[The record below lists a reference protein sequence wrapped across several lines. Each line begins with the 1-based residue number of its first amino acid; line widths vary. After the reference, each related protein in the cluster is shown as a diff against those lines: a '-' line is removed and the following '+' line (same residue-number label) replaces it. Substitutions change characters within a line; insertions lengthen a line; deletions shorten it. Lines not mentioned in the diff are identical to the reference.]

1 MEENRKGPG
10 IFYAVVGVATLV
22 VAIIGATFAYFSA
35 TVDPNTNTVA
45 GTTLASSNVALSV
58 TPVYPEASEKQGK
71 SGRMVPL
78 DDGDLPKALTNKCLD
93 KEGYVACQVYKV
105 TLTNSGADAV
115 YANATLTL
123 SVGTISSMKWQ
134 RMTDQNTTTGNAV
147 TDVGTATLIS
157 TNPTEELAATNG
169 TKDLYFVVWLSNQ
182 STDQSTTDAGQTFT
196 GTVAANITNA
206 TGTASTQ
213 IKATFASQG

>member
-58 TPVYPEASEKQGK
+58 TPIYPEASEKQGK

-78 DDGDLPKALTNKCLD
+78 DDADLTKALDNKCLD
-93 KEGYVACQVYKV
+93 KDGYVACQVYKV
-105 TLTNSGADAV
+105 TLTNSGTDAV

-206 TGTASTQ
+206 SGTASTQ
-213 IKATFASQG
+213 IKATFSA